1 MKRLSRTS
9 ARVAFA
15 AVLCLVCAG
24 SLGAARQSA
33 RADAGD
39 PAPSPP
45 AVNGPTTKY
54 GVEIPSLRTRF
65 GRTYQSRSGSYVA
78 VISAASANFKDAS
91 GAWQPIETSLVPSSH
106 GHVNKAN
113 RFSVTLPDNLAS
125 APVRLDFGSAF
136 LTQQLRGANA
146 AGVVSGSTETY
157 ADALP
162 STTVAYTSGSDQ
174 LTELLKLASAAAPK
188 SFTFDITSSGLTAKT
203 VSGLIELQNASG
215 QTVFT
220 LPAPA
225 MTDAAGATSGS
236 IAVGIVPSG
245 SGFALTLTPDREWLT
260 SPSRKFPVTI
270 DPSFTLGGDTADCYI
285 NSGTPTTSYCGV
297 GNNLDVG
304 SDGTSTSRSLLYFD
318 LSSEVPGN
326 AIMLDADLQ
335 LHLQSALNATQTPLS
350 LFRATTNWVT
360 PPGVAQD
367 TTWNSAQGS
376 TPWTTAGGDF
386 AGAVDTA
393 PTVVGNQPGTYD
405 WRFTQQVQRW
415 LDGEQPNDGVILKGD
430 PEGATNLFHFSSNA
444 DINNL
449 PQLVIR
455 YEYAL
460 GDRALYTY
468 DRHSIHD
475 RLAMATNVA
484 TGNLMLTANDLHIAG
499 TGIDEYLARYFNSL
513 SSGFDTNG
521 SGDFNYQWQMGTGN
535 DVFFNF
541 YPDGSAAYYGPSGYA
556 VPFVKTANGYLSPT
570 ALDATLTKNPDGTY
584 TLTAHGDSVS
594 QNFDANGR
602 LTSVVDANGNRVS
615 FAYTA
620 NSSSGN
626 GYVLSSIT
634 DSQGRT
640 TSFLYDSSAH
650 LTQIT
655 DPAGR
660 LYKYAYSSSSG
671 ALTSSTDPNN
681 KVTSYSYTNGVLT
694 KVTDP
699 KLNAISFVYDLNG
712 RVTKITRGTS
722 IWQYTYN
729 AGSTVATDPDGH
741 TTTYSYDGLGRV
753 TKIVDGLGHTTFNS
767 PSSGSLYNDDS
778 NLLGFTN
785 GLGGNPQFG
794 YGTNNENRESSTL
807 PTGAV
812 SRSSYTNTAFPYY
825 PTSTTDPQNHTWNYS
840 YDAHGNLLSQQ
851 QTGQAPV
858 SLTYNP
864 DGTIATATNG
874 NGGVTTYG
882 YDTHGNLTSITPPAP
897 LGQTTLSYDVLSRIA
912 TMRDGKGQ
920 TTSYTYDGLDRVTKI
935 TYNDAST
942 VVYAFDG
949 NGNLTS
955 QADSNGTD
963 AFTFDSQNR
972 LTKETLPGAKTN
984 TYTYD
989 LAGNLATVADSGGT
1003 VTYNYDATNELS
1015 SLTDP
1020 NGKQTTFAYDND
1032 HNQTQINYPNGVSQ
1046 YTTYDASDRI
1056 TSIIGKK
1063 PASNTVLTSLN
1074 YGYTD
1079 PATGTDTELRRNV
1092 TDNVAGATTTY
1103 GYDAANRLASA
1114 VSPSANYQYT
1124 YDADGNRLSATTNG
1138 VTTNATYNAADEL
1151 TQSGATTF
1159 TSDADG
1165 NLLKTS
1171 STLALTYNPKS
1182 QTATVGGTTFNYLGA
1197 AQTRRIAAGGTSFQT
1212 NALGLGLQAD
1222 ATGTT
1227 YFTRAPDGSL
1237 VSERSPGG
1245 TYYYLSDAISST
1257 LTLTDASGNVAATY
1271 AYDPYGKLISSS
1283 GSVANPYRFAG
1294 QYFDSASGLYK
1305 IGERYYDSALGRW
1318 TTLDVVNDRMDTH
1331 GSNPFAYAAD
1341 DPVNMTDPSGL
1352 TYERGMVGRLCD
1364 RLKGAALRACAFRH
1378 WPVDAYCGIW
1388 PGDPTCH
1395 YTGATLADVLD
1406 TVCTVQGAG
1415 AGVRGALKAAA
1426 VNVKLADPWI
1436 TAGCGLWLA
1445 GRYFGN

>member
-9 ARVAFA
+9 ARIAFA

-24 SLGAARQSA
+24 SLGAARQVA

-78 VISAASANFKDAS
+78 VISAASVNFKDAS
-91 GAWQPIETSLVPSSH
+91 GAWQPIDTSLVPSSH

-125 APVRLDFGSAF
+125 APVRLELGSAF

-146 AGVVSGSTETY
+146 TGVVSGSTETY

-220 LPAPA
+220 LPAPE

-236 IAVGIVPSG
+236 IAVGIVQSG
-245 SGFALTLTPDREWLT
+245 GGFALTLTPDRKWLT

-304 SDGTSTSRSLLYFD
+304 SDGTSTSRSLFYFD

-335 LHLQSALNATQTPLS
+335 LHLQSALNSTQTPLS

-367 TTWNSAQGS
+367 TTWNNAQGA
-376 TPWTTAGGDF
+376 TPWTTPGGDF

-393 PTVVGNQPGTYD
+393 PTLVGNQPGTYD

-430 PEGATNLFHFSSNA
+430 PEGTTNLYHFSSNA

-468 DRHSIHD
+468 DRHSIDD
-475 RLAMATNVA
+475 RLGMATNVA
-484 TGNLMLTANDLHIAG
+484 TGNLLLSANDLHIAG
-499 TGIDEYLARYFNSL
+499 TGIDEYVARYFNSL
-513 SSGFDTNG
+513 SSGFDVNG

-570 ALDATLTKNPDGTY
+570 ALDATLTKNADGTY

-602 LTSVVDANGNRVS
+602 LTSIVDANGNRIS

-620 NSSSGN
+620 NPSSGN

-640 TSFLYDSSAH
+640 IAFVYDSSAH

-660 LYKYAYSSSSG
+660 LYKYAYSSTTGS
-671 ALTSSTDPNN
+671 LTSSTDPNN

-699 KLNAISFVYDLNG
+699 KLNAVSFVYDLTG

-729 AGSTVATDPDGH
+729 AGNTVATDPDGH

-753 TKIVDGLGHTTFNS
+753 TKIVDGLGNTTFS
-767 PSSGSLYNDDS
+767 TPSTGSVFNDDS
-778 NLLGFTN
+778 KLLSFTN
-785 GLGGNPQFG
+785 GIGGTSNFG
-794 YGTNNENRESSTL
+794 YEPNNESRNSTRI
-807 PTGAV
+807 PTGAT
-812 SRSSYTNTAFPYY
+812 STAQYHNASFPFY
-825 PTSTTDPQNHTWNYS
+825 PTQSMDPEGNTWNYS
-840 YDAHGNLLSQQ
+840 YDTHGKLTSQIES
-851 QTGQAPV
+851 GHPGV
-858 SLTYNP
+858 SFTYNAN
-864 DGTIATATNG
+864 GTVATATNRNG
-874 NGGVTTYG
+874 NVTSYG
-882 YDTHGNLTSITPPAP
+882 YDANGNLTSITPPAP
-897 LGQTTLSYDVLSRIA
+897 LGQTTMTYDALSRIA
-912 TMRDGKGQ
+912 TVKDGKGQ
-920 TTSYTYDGLDRVTKI
+920 TTTYTYDGLDRVTKL
-935 TYNDAST
+935 TYNDNST
-942 VVYAFDG
+942 VTYVYDADG
-949 NGNLTS
+949 NMTS
-955 QADSNGTD
+955 QADANGTD
-963 AFTFDSQNR
+963 SFTFDNQNR
-972 LTKETLPGAKTN
+972 LTKETLPGSKTN

-989 LAGNLATVADSGGT
+989 LAGNLATFADAGGT
-1003 VTYNYDATNELS
+1003 VTYNYNATNELA

-1020 NGKQTTFAYDND
+1020 NSKQTTFAYDND
-1032 HNQTQINYPNGVSQ
+1032 HNRTQTNYPNGVSQ
-1046 YTTYDASDRI
+1046 YTTYDPSGRI
-1056 TSIIGKK
+1056 ATIIGKK
-1063 PASNTVLTSLN
+1063 PATGVILTSLT
-1074 YGYTD
+1074 YSYQTPGGAD
-1079 PATGTDTELRRNV
+1079 SPLRQSV
-1092 TDNVAGATTTY
+1092 TDNVTGLTTTY
-1103 GYDAANRLASA
+1103 AYDYANRLASA
-1114 VSPSANYQYT
+1114 VSPSSSYQYS
-1124 YDADGNRLSATTNG
+1124 YDADGNRLSATANG

-1159 TSDADG
+1159 ASDANG
-1165 NLLKTS
+1165 NLLNTS
-1171 STLALTYNPKS
+1171 ASLALTYNPKD
-1182 QTATVGGTTFNYLGA
+1182 QTTAAGSTSFTYLGA
-1197 AQTRRIAAGGTSFQT
+1197 GQTKRSTAGPTSFQN
-1212 NALGLGLQAD
+1212 NALGVGSQTD
-1222 ATGTT
+1222 ATGST
-1227 YFTRAPDGSL
+1227 YFTRTPGGDL
-1237 VSERSPGG
+1237 ISERTPGG
-1245 TYYYLSDAISST
+1245 TYYYLTDGIGST
-1257 LTLTDASGNVAATY
+1257 IALTDATGATVDSY
-1271 AYDPYGKLISSS
+1271 SYDPYGKLVSST
-1283 GSVANPYRFAG
+1283 GSVSNPYRFAG
-1294 QYFDSASGLYK
+1294 EYYDAASGLYK
-1305 IGERYYDSALGRW
+1305 IGARYYDPTTGRW
-1318 TTLDVVNDRMDTH
+1318 ESADPIQQQLDAH
-1331 GSNPFAYAAD
+1331 GANAYNYAGD
-1341 DPVNMTDPSGL
+1341 DPANLTDASGL
-1352 TYERGMVGRLCD
+1352 DYNIVVSREHAIAWGFQLYYGSEVVGHVGHVSGLLGVLLD
-1364 RLKGAALRACAFRH
+1364 LASMKTSEFGADLWA
-1378 WPVDAYCGIW
+1378 
-1388 PGDPTCH
+1388 
-1395 YTGATLADVLD
+1395 
-1406 TVCTVQGAG
+1406 
-1415 AGVRGALKAAA
+1415 
-1426 VNVKLADPWI
+1426 
-1436 TAGCGLWLA
+1436 CGLEAEDACVIHVVTYKIPFTHIDTGISHKW
-1445 GRYFGN
+1445 YFNPR